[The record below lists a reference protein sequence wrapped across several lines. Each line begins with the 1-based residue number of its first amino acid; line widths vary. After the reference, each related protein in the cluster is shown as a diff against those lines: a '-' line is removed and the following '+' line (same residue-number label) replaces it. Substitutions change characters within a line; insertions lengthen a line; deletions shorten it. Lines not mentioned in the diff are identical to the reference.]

1 MIVCDLS
8 LLSLERSSITNHHT
22 QVGLFVWDKH
32 SASEEMETISR
43 YGNDVIVLWDCEDPS
58 TDIFL
63 NVGLSLARALCF
75 RQQQESKDDD
85 DRFETHLKVAIPEIQ
100 RHVQRL
106 DDIETWT
113 KTILNNSEK
122 ILKRMKLTREKL
134 NEEVEKLE
142 MMMH

>member
-1 MIVCDLS
+1 
-8 LLSLERSSITNHHT
+8 
-22 QVGLFVWDKH
+22 
-32 SASEEMETISR
+32 METISR

-75 RQQQESKDDD
+75 RQQQESNDDNDD
-85 DRFETHLKVAIPEIQ
+85 DRFEKHLKVAIPEIQ

-122 ILKRMKLTREKL
+122 ILKRMKVTRKKL
-134 NEEVEKLE
+134 DEEVEKLE